1 MSKFFD
7 FDAFWS
13 EAMSEEAERPQI
25 KVFGEVIDLPAVL
38 PARIMLKALRN
49 IEADDRS
56 LGEQIVEYVS
66 DLELFVGK
74 ERVERWLDQGIEVS
88 KLVDIFTRII
98 QMYTSDLGESAE
110 AEGNAPAPAQG
121 ETKRARS

>member
-1 MSKFFD
+1 VSKFFD
-7 FDAFWS
+7 FDAFWAES
-13 EAMSEEAERPQI
+13 MTEGAERPQI
-25 KVFGEVIDLPAVL
+25 KVFGEVVDLPVVL

-49 IEADDRS
+49 IGADDRS

>member
-13 EAMSEEAERPQI
+13 ESMPEEAERPQI
-25 KVFGEVIDLPAVL
+25 KVFGEVVDLPAVL

-49 IEADDRS
+49 IGADDRS
-56 LGEQIVEYVS
+56 LGDQIVEYVS